1 MPYFVLRYDEVV
13 DDYVNQRAPFRA
25 EHLTLA
31 RDAQA
36 RGEIVMAGAVG
47 DPPGGALFVF
57 RSESADAARTFA
69 ENDPYVK
76 NGVVRAWRVQPW
88 HVVVGGH
95 E

>member
-13 DDYVNQRAPFRA
+13 DDYVNRRAPFRA

-47 DPPGGALFVF
+47 DPPSGALFVF
-57 RSESADAARTFA
+57 RSDSTDAARRFA
-69 ENDPYVK
+69 ENDPYVT

-88 HVVVGGH
+88 HVVIGGQ